1 MREVSNTNITKHG
14 FTTNQ
19 ASELNDLGVTK
30 KLDIKNHALNVLFNS
45 SKVKSG
51 RRLNL
56 LLGIF
61 IIPDNENSFLTKK
74 MFC

>member
-1 MREVSNTNITKHG
+1 MNITKHG
-14 FTTNQ
+14 FTANQ
-19 ASELNDLGVTK
+19 ASELNNLEVTK
-30 KLDIKNHALNVLFNS
+30 KLDIESHALNVLLNS

-61 IIPDNENSFLTKK
+61 TIPMRTPFL
-74 MFC
+74 